1 MALTVLDGAAESSA
15 SSLFSWRT
23 RLVGRGTLP
32 TEIAATM
39 DNADQVVLGCLLVA
53 WSKMKKNN
61 AHQLGKEIWHKRLQV
76 GLWNSTGARP
86 VSSPSQIDLL
96 PEDQRVEPGVIW
108 VRVVREEAG

>member
-1 MALTVLDGAAESSA
+1 MWDGVIFHSMALTVLDGAAESSA

-23 RLVGRGTLP
+23 RLVGRGRLP

-39 DNADQVVLGCLLVA
+39 DIADQVVLGCLLVA

-76 GLWNSTGARP
+76 GLWNSTGNCECRTNKGKRNADR
-86 VSSPSQIDLL
+86 QNK
-96 PEDQRVEPGVIW
+96 
-108 VRVVREEAG
+108 